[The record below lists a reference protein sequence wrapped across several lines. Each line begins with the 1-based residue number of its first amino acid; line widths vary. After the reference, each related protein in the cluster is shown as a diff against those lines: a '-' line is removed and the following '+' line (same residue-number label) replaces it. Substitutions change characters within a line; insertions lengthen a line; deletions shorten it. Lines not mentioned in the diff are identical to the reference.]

1 MLTFI
6 PAPFLPIFDN
16 KYCNITR
23 LFDRYEAIPFLGN
36 KFTAIPV
43 VNIKDLCKTYD
54 KGSDIFYI
62 DFSPI
67 KPIEKKR
74 IKISLFME
82 QDHSF
87 PITTMNHFNNET
99 KTCSF
104 MIFSTFNKERSKYI
118 FILGSDRLSDYEKS
132 FQNYLTS
139 QLSLETIKNIGFL
152 VED

>member
-1 MLTFI
+1 
-6 PAPFLPIFDN
+6 
-16 KYCNITR
+16 
-23 LFDRYEAIPFLGN
+23 
-36 KFTAIPV
+36 
-43 VNIKDLCKTYD
+43 
-54 KGSDIFYI
+54 
-62 DFSPI
+62 
-67 KPIEKKR
+67 
-74 IKISLFME
+74 ME